1 MGRGSMKTEYML
13 EMILL
18 YFQRGYLNIEIV
30 EPLRVDQTAVYRDRK
45 TLDAVLVFQQKPN
58 DSFNASWAQTVIQ
71 VWHKLHSVDSTRWLF
86 KT

>member
-58 DSFNASWAQTVIQ
+58 DSFN
-71 VWHKLHSVDSTRWLF
+71 
-86 KT
+86 